1 MTEWTVFLQTDD
13 GIQMHVVKADF
24 AEFDDEN
31 GRLLFSNLKV
41 GMDALAM
48 LAALNVGSV
57 DDKEKFAVFQKASK
71 KLGQMSV
78 AHFEKASVLG

>member
-1 MTEWTVFLQTDD
+1 
-13 GIQMHVVKADF
+13 VVKADF

-31 GRLLFSNLKV
+31 GRLLFSNLKL

-57 DDKEKFAVFQKASK
+57 DVKEKFAVFQKALR

-78 AHFEKASVLG
+78 AQFEKGSVLGYVQGRHESVMIGMR